1 MAKRE
6 KERWRA
12 CQNCARERV
21 PCVPAHSVMFRDVN
35 FDTTRGFTAAS

>member
-12 CQNCARERV
+12 CQNCAREQCRV
-21 PCVPAHSVMFRDVN
+21 YPRTASCSV
-35 FDTTRGFTAAS
+35 T